1 MTVTV
6 KLPVSEWLASIVSTT
21 VLLEEDNVTLVV
33 LSIDMGPL
41 RAKGETLVERLM
53 VPANPFWL
61 VRTMFTVP
69 ADPLCNVMLGVL
81 AEIVKSGGG
90 GGVTVKVAGV
100 VRDRVPLVPVIVT
113 VKVPTVFELH
123 EIVSVPEVVMLL
135 GVTAPHVRPAG
146 AVAVRVTV
154 PVKPLTGVTVI
165 VDVAAVP
172 TVVVGEVADK
182 VQSVILNVAVVE

>member
-1 MTVTV
+1 VTVTV

-69 ADPLCNVMLGVL
+69 ADPLCNVMLVVL

-123 EIVSVPEVVMLL
+123 EIVAVPEVVMLL